1 MPLAT
6 EETTVGDAIE
16 AVREYIDAIDAE
28 LDDDDLDTETDY
40 AAALRNQRGTLEH
53 YRAGLV
59 WARDEAGWG
68 ADTDLVLGAPTAA
81 EEALMDRERPRDAS
95 AAESRLWFVAAG
107 TQAAPYHHEDNI
119 SATFADLGQTHPGFV
134 KWAEGKLNTLSTPGN
149 LRAGSPAQPSD
160 GTTTSPDSSTQSETP
175 DSATSPTANTAS
187 TSSSSDSPTD

>member
-6 EETTVGDAIE
+6 EETTVGGAIE

-68 ADTDLVLGAPTAA
+68 ADTGLVLGAPTAA

-95 AAESRLWFVAAG
+95 AADGCLLGCEWHQTLPSESVNV
-107 TQAAPYHHEDNI
+107 TP
-119 SATFADLGQTHPGFV
+119 V
-134 KWAEGKLNTLSTPGN
+134 TLYVT
-149 LRAGSPAQPSD
+149 GSVS
-160 GTTTSPDSSTQSETP
+160 DSSGLTRLLH
-175 DSATSPTANTAS
+175 A
-187 TSSSSDSPTD
+187 